1 MISDHLKIQ
10 ENTNIL
16 LKEAKLFSL
25 NDNEVAIIVLIQS
38 KSRSRLIW
46 IVSLVLNL
54 QKKQIDSIHNLLLNS
69 NEAN

>member
-10 ENTNIL
+10 ENTNVL

-54 QKKQIDSIHNLLLNS
+54 QKKQINSINNLLLNS